1 VLHYQP
7 IVELPTGRTIGA
19 EALVRWNHPEQG
31 LLQPGSF
38 IPIAEQSDLIVVLGE
53 WAIFEACRQLRRWRD
68 RGWGGRSIS
77 VNVSNRQFSHGLVST
92 VTAALRETG
101 AHPDDL
107 VIELT
112 ESAIVD
118 DIDTVAATLSE
129 LREMGV
135 RAAIDDFGTGYCN
148 LRYLSVLPVSSL
160 KIDRSFV
167 QTMTP
172 SGAAIVAA
180 TIAMGKSLGLS
191 LVAEGV
197 ETPEQQR
204 FLSDQGCD
212 RAQGYLF
219 GRPMPEDEMAERL
232 RQEAPVPARGAAP
245 LPVLARGS
253 TAALVD

>member
-1 VLHYQP
+1 
-7 IVELPTGRTIGA
+7 
-19 EALVRWNHPEQG
+19 
-31 LLQPGSF
+31 
-38 IPIAEQSDLIVVLGE
+38 
-53 WAIFEACRQLRRWRD
+53 
-68 RGWGGRSIS
+68 
-77 VNVSNRQFSHGLVST
+77 VNVSSRQFSHGLMST

-101 AHPDDL
+101 ADPNDL

-112 ESAIVD
+112 EGTIVD

-129 LREMGV
+129 LSELGV

-191 LVAEGV
+191 VVAEGV
-197 ETPEQQR
+197 ETPDQHR
-204 FLSDQGCD
+204 FLADHGCD
-212 RAQGYLF
+212 CAQGFLF
-219 GRPMPEDEMAERL
+219 GRPMPAEDMAERL
-232 RQEAPVPARGAAP
+232 RREAPSAPSRVASLVPNGPAP
-245 LPVLARGS
+245 DVEALESPLE
-253 TAALVD
+253 ALVG